1 MVMDIK
7 KSGKIV
13 VCASGYWDCLHIGHL
28 EYLKKAKVLGDVL
41 VVIVNN
47 DNQARQ
53 KKGFSFMPEKERC
66 EIMGS
71 LSFVDEVILSIDED
85 RTVCKT
91 LSLVNPDIFAKGGD
105 TCISAG
111 NIPEKKVCDAQNI
124 KLIDGLGDKIQSSRW
139 LLRKAKENLQK
150 LDDTYLNSEM

>member
-7 KSGKIV
+7 KSEKIV

-28 EYLKKAKVLGDVL
+28 EYLKKAKALGDVL

-47 DNQARQ
+47 DNQSKQ
-53 KKGFSFMPEKERC
+53 KKGFSFMPEEERC
-66 EIMGS
+66 EIMSS

-91 LSLVNPDIFAKGGD
+91 LSLVDPDIFAKGGD
-105 TCISAG
+105 TSVSAG

-124 KLIDGLGDKIQSSRW
+124 KLVDGLGDKIQSSRW